1 MSNWEI
7 LQKKLTEERKL
18 NPTASIFGND
28 TKKKRKIENGVS
40 KQSKLIKKKE
50 IIKTPKNEAKKKV
63 ENETINGIVI
73 SNEGGTASPSEIT
86 QKIGLDCEFV
96 GVGHMGSEDLLAR
109 VSIVNYLGQTI
120 YDKYIKPEV
129 PIVDYRTKFSG
140 IKPSSLTMGISFTVV
155 QQEVQAFI
163 KDRIVIGH
171 SLTSD
176 FGVLKLKHP
185 KHLIR
190 DTSKYKGFLDSLPN
204 PNNSRRTPSLKLL
217 AQHILNLKIQEETHD
232 SALDAYYALEIYKTK
247 EKEFDR
253 WVNANVKKKKTASTV
268 AK

>member
-1 MSNWEI
+1 MSNWEV
-7 LQKKLTEERKL
+7 LQKKLAEEKKE
-18 NPTASIFGND
+18 NPSTSIFSNT
-28 TKKKRKIENGVS
+28 TKKKKKIQNGINNLS
-40 KQSKLIKKKE
+40 KIVKKKE
-50 IIKTPKNEAKKKV
+50 RKSFEDQKV
-63 ENETINGIVI
+63 TIPNITSLNDI
-73 SNEGGTASPSEIT
+73 NMSNEGGIALPSEVT

-96 GVGHMGSEDLLAR
+96 GVGHLGSEDLLAR
-109 VSIVNYLGQTI
+109 VSIVNYLGKTI

-140 IKPSSLTMGISFTVV
+140 IKPSSLTMGIDFSTV
-155 QQEVQAFI
+155 QKEVQAFI
-163 KDRIVIGH
+163 MNRIVIGH

-190 DTSKYKGFLDSLPN
+190 DTSKFKGFLDCLPSFG
-204 PNNSRRTPSLKLL
+204 NSRRTPSLKLL
-217 AQHILNLKIQEETHD
+217 AQHILNLKIQEGSHD

-253 WVNANVKKKKTASTV
+253 WVSANIKKKKS
-268 AK
+268 K